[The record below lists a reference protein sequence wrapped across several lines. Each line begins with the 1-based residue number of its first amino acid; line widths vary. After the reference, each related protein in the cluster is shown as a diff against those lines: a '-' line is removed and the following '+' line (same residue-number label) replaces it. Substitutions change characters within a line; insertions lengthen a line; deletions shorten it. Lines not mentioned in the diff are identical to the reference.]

1 VFELTGKIIVIE
13 GLDGTGKK
21 TQAKLLVEKMGA
33 EYLAFPDYESPFG
46 KLVAMH
52 LKGELGSLDEVTPE
66 AASLLYAADRYQK
79 KAEIEAKIRE
89 GKTLVIDRYS
99 QASYG
104 HQAGKFGEAEQRVE
118 FVAWLKQMESR
129 LPKADAIVFLDLPVE
144 ASAKLREGR
153 EAKHEGRDLNE
164 ESESHLN
171 DSRTAYLEAAERE
184 GWIVI
189 NCSANEGIRSVE
201 DIHAEIMGALSEN
214 KVI

>member
-1 VFELTGKIIVIE
+1 MFELTGKIIVIE

-21 TQAKLLVEKMGA
+21 TQSKLLVDKLEANYYSFPNYA
-33 EYLAFPDYESPFG
+33 EPFG
-46 KLVAMH
+46 KLVTKY
-52 LKGELGSLDEVTPE
+52 LQGELGSLEDVTPE

-79 KAEIEAKIRE
+79 KAEIQAKLKE

-104 HQAGKFGEAEQRVE
+104 HQAGKFGGAEQRVE
-118 FVAWLKQMESR
+118 FVEWLKQVESR

-153 EAKHEGRDLNE
+153 EAKHEGRDLHE
-164 ESESHLN
+164 EDDSHLRE
-171 DSRTAYLEAAERE
+171 SRRAYLEAAERE

-189 NCSANEGIRSVE
+189 DCSDNEGVRPVE
-201 DIHAEIMGALSEN
+201 DIHAEIVARLSEN

>member
-1 VFELTGKIIVIE
+1 MIE

-21 TQAKLLVEKMGA
+21 TQAKLLVEKLGA

-46 KLVAMH
+46 RIVTMH

-79 KAEIEAKIRE
+79 RTKIEAKLCE
-89 GKTLVIDRYS
+89 GKILVIDRYS

-104 HQAGKFGEAEQRVE
+104 HQAGKFNEATQREE
-118 FVAWLKQMESR
+118 FVEWLKRVESR

-153 EAKHEGRDLNE
+153 EAKHEGRDLYE
-164 ESESHLN
+164 EDDSHLRE
-171 DSRTAYLEAAERE
+171 SRRAYLEAAERE
-184 GWIVI
+184 GWMVI
-189 NCSANEGIRSVE
+189 DCSAGEGVRSVE
-201 DIHAEIMGALSEN
+201 EIHAEITARLRESE
-214 KVI
+214 VI